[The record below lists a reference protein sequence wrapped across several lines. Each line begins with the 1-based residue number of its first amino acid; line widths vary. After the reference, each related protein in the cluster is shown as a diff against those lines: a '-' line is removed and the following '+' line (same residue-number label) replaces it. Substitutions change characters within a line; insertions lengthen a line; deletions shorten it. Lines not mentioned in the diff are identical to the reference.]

1 LISFSAFGVAMY
13 VLFFL
18 KDYYFSYVVSVA
30 TSVTRLL
37 PDDSETNQSRF
48 YTSGSIKHE
57 KKPGR
62 MPEGI
67 YTAQLLHPACIQGG
81 RGKCKDVL
89 FMRGKIVKTLKPDL
103 TFCVEEDLAAG
114 RRQCC

>member
-67 YTAQLLHPACIQGG
+67 YTAQLLHPACIQGE
-81 RGKCKDVL
+81 RENYKEVVL
-89 FMRGKIVKTLKPDL
+89 FKIVRTL
-103 TFCVEEDLAAG
+103 
-114 RRQCC
+114 